1 MKKTLVL
8 TLALLC
14 GGAAIAI
21 GQDRGSVVS
30 WPNIV
35 GVITAPG
42 VDNPVAGV
50 NEGANVLGQIH
61 SGTLP
66 WATRSG
72 SASVDLTTGS
82 VRFDVKGL
90 VLIGGNASG
99 TPGPINEI
107 VGTLVCNPGNG
118 SFFQRQT
125 VLDTPPVS
133 LSDRGDA
140 RFEGDLTEP
149 VPSSCSSPLFLIRIG
164 PDFGDFAGRWLA
176 TGVQPRLGDSL
187 ESRGDRDRGD
197 GRR

>member
-1 MKKTLVL
+1 MKKILVF

-14 GGAAIAI
+14 GGAAIAV

-30 WPNIV
+30 WSNIV

-42 VDNPVAGV
+42 VDNPVGGIL
-50 NEGANVLGQIH
+50 EGPNVLNQIH

-82 VRFDVKGL
+82 VRFDVQGL
-90 VLIGGNASG
+90 VLIGGNATG

-118 SFFQRQT
+118 SFFQGQV
-125 VLDTPPVS
+125 VLDTPPVT
-133 LSDRGDA
+133 LSESGNA
-140 RFEGDLTEP
+140 RFEGDLTAS
-149 VPSSCSSPLFLIRIG
+149 VPSSCNNPLFLIRIG

-176 TGVQPRLGDSL
+176 TGVEPRLGDSL
-187 ESRGDRDRGD
+187 ESRDVQGRGH